1 MCTENYLVRAAPSI
15 FDIFG
20 AFSMHQPLFEAFH
33 VVLTA
38 VLGVGLTIIPTSQVG
53 GCSPAS
59 ECSAVSSGGGI

>member
-1 MCTENYLVRAAPSI
+1 
-15 FDIFG
+15 
-20 AFSMHQPLFEAFH
+20 MHQPLFEALH